1 MDTKLENVLNDL
13 AKEYEIDAE
22 VIDPIKKM

>member
-13 AKEYEIDAE
+13 AKEYEIDTE
-22 VIDPIKKM
+22 VIDPIKKV

>member
-1 MDTKLENVLNDL
+1 METKLENVLNDL

-22 VIDPIKKM
+22 VIDPIKKV

>member
-13 AKEYEIDAE
+13 AKEYELEAD
-22 VIDPIKKM
+22 VIDPIKKV

>member
-13 AKEYEIDAE
+13 AKEYEIDAD
-22 VIDPIKKM
+22 VIDPIKKV